1 MQIYIDTEIE
11 FYTDCVALIFPPT
24 SKVRCV
30 CSFVAATY
38 IIIKELHNK
47 RGHAA
52 VNADK
57 EVDAGQYHIGRA
69 GHTEDEG
76 GGVHHRGDG
85 PPAENNTLLHRQIRE
100 ASDLIQTEP
109 RKKVTVAELI
119 CTELTIRFPVIGW
132 TTHYVTSCWNQ
143 AIFDS

>member
-1 MQIYIDTEIE
+1 MLHL
-11 FYTDCVALIFPPT
+11 FFRPPQ
-24 SKVRCV
+24 RLDV
-30 CSFVAATY
+30 CLFVAATY

-47 RGHAA
+47 CGHAA

-109 RKKVTVAELI
+109 RKKVTVAKMI
-119 CTELTIRFPVIGW
+119 CTKLNHQVSCDRINHTLCHQLLKPGHLRFINKDYWFICTVP
-132 TTHYVTSCWNQ
+132 
-143 AIFDS
+143 